1 MKAVEITDATIKAI
15 ESESFKFGRVNYAN
29 GDMVGHT
36 GHFDATVASVECV
49 DRELVGSPK
58 RSLLEAAL

>member
-15 ESESFKFGRVNYAN
+15 ENESFKFGRVNYAN

-36 GHFDATVASVECV
+36 GHFDATSPRSNAWIVKLV
-49 DRELVGSPK
+49 DLPK
-58 RSLLEAAL
+58 RSPPVAVL